1 MKVYIGIDAH
11 STNYTLS
18 SYNSEADDCTNAV
31 TLKPEY
37 EGIVKYA
44 KKIKEMHG
52 PNTAVLCGYEA
63 GCLGYTL
70 YKQLTDAGVA
80 CVIMAPSTIA
90 TVQHNKKHGK
100 KTDKR
105 DACSIAKALAY
116 GLYSKVY
123 VPDEHDVDV
132 REYIRMRSDHKK
144 ALKKIKQQI
153 LAFCLRNGYLYT
165 ETAKWTQKHISWLRS
180 VEMRSMQRETL
191 DEYMIAYDTFI
202 NYLDQIDTR
211 IEEIAQ
217 EDRYKNKVA
226 VLRCLKGIDTLTA
239 LALVSEISD
248 FSRFSKADQFA
259 SYLGLVPG
267 QDSSSDNMKYLG
279 ITKAGNSHLRTLLV
293 EAAQTY
299 SRGSAAVKSKALKSR
314 QSGNDEQVIAYADKA
329 KVRLSKKFRKLQAR
343 GVKYSVATAAIAREL
358 ACFTW
363 GLMTDHI
370 N

>member
-116 GLYSKVY
+116 GLRPANPD
-123 VPDEHDVDV
+123 VPVDATEESLFV
-132 REYIRMRSDHKK
+132 KWKDQGVQTVVPRTTAMRSP
-144 ALKKIKQQI
+144 
-153 LAFCLRNGYLYT
+153 
-165 ETAKWTQKHISWLRS
+165 
-180 VEMRSMQRETL
+180 
-191 DEYMIAYDTFI
+191 
-202 NYLDQIDTR
+202 
-211 IEEIAQ
+211 
-217 EDRYKNKVA
+217 DRD
-226 VLRCLKGIDTLTA
+226 VL
-239 LALVSEISD
+239 LAL
-248 FSRFSKADQFA
+248 
-259 SYLGLVPG
+259 
-267 QDSSSDNMKYLG
+267 
-279 ITKAGNSHLRTLLV
+279 LRWFDLNV
-293 EAAQTY
+293 AQ
-299 SRGSAAVKSKALKSR
+299 
-314 QSGNDEQVIAYADKA
+314 
-329 KVRLSKKFRKLQAR
+329 
-343 GVKYSVATAAIAREL
+343 
-358 ACFTW
+358 
-363 GLMTDHI
+363 
-370 N
+370 